1 MINKLRSIFE
11 ALSQREKIIVV
22 AVLLVTLGSS
32 WNSFFYQPIVQRQKI
47 FDQQL
52 ILFNNQTIAMKHQK
66 TAINRQKTL
75 GIDPNI
81 DNKKKLDELT
91 AQSAYQQKQISL
103 FSYKN
108 FISASSMAEVLSTVL
123 TENKLLKLTHLE
135 TLPTTPLFEVKQHDQ
150 IIYNHELIITFYG
163 KYFDTINYLKLLES
177 LPWAI
182 ALGSI
187 DYEVKDYPIA
197 EITLHIV
204 MLSLDKDLLDV

>member
-47 FDQQL
+47 LDQQL

-187 DYEVKDYPIA
+187 DYEVKTIP
-197 EITLHIV
+197 
-204 MLSLDKDLLDV
+204 